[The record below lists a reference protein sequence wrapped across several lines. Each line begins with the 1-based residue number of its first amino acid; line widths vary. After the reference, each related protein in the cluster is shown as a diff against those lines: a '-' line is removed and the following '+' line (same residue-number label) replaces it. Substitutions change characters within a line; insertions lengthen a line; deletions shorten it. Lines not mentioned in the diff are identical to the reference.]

1 MSENHHVLLLDFTDR
16 AACRAAFDEAAHLPG
31 LRQSAIVE
39 RLADGTLEVPAG
51 QARGAGAP
59 TVGAGV
65 VGGLAGLLGGPIG
78 VLLGWAA
85 GTALGTAAEARRDHE
100 GGAGLI
106 VLSEE
111 VDEGHSMLVLDLAE
125 TSPAP
130 ADDLA
135 ARHGTTLR
143 RIPAA
148 ELAERVEAV
157 RRAADQPG
165 EHQ

>member
-1 MSENHHVLLLDFTDR
+1 MSENHHVLLLDFSEGD
-16 AACRAAFDEAAHLPG
+16 ACRAAFDEAAHLPG
-31 LRQSAIVE
+31 LRQSAIVARE
-39 RLADGTLEVPAG
+39 ADGTLDFPAS
-51 QARGAGAP
+51 QVRGAGAT

-78 VLLGWAA
+78 VLLGWVA
-85 GTALGTAAEARRDHE
+85 GTALGNAAETRRDEE

-111 VDEGHSMLVLDLAE
+111 VEDGHCLLVLDVVE
-125 TSPAP
+125 SSPEP

-143 RIPAA
+143 RLPAD
-148 ELAERVEAV
+148 ELAARVKAA
-157 RRAADQPG
+157 RRAA
-165 EHQ
+165 EEA

>member
-39 RLADGTLEVPAG
+39 RRTDGTIDFPAS
-51 QARGAGAP
+51 QVRGAGAP

-65 VGGLAGLLGGPIG
+65 VGGLAGVLGGPIG

-85 GTALGTAAEARRDHE
+85 GTALGNAAETWRDHE

-111 VDEGHSMLVLDLAE
+111 VDEGHSLLVLDLVE
-125 TSPAP
+125 TSPRP

-143 RIPAA
+143 RLPAA
-148 ELAERVEAV
+148 ELAERVKAA
-157 RRAADQPG
+157 RRAA
-165 EHQ
+165 EES

>member
-1 MSENHHVLLLDFTDR
+1 MSENHHVLLLDFRDG
-16 AACRAAFDEAAHLPG
+16 ADCLAAFDEAAHLPG

-39 RLADGTLEVPAG
+39 READGTLDFPAS
-51 QARGAGAP
+51 QVRGAGAP

-65 VGGLAGLLGGPIG
+65 VGGLAGLLAGPIG

-85 GTALGTAAEARRDHE
+85 GTVLGNAAETWRDQE

-111 VDEGHSMLVLDLAE
+111 VEDGHSMLVLDVVE
-125 TSPAP
+125 SSPDP
-130 ADDLA
+130 ADALA
-135 ARHGTTLR
+135 ARHGTILR

-148 ELAERVEAV
+148 DLAARVKAA
-157 RRAADQPG
+157 RRAADG
-165 EHQ
+165 A